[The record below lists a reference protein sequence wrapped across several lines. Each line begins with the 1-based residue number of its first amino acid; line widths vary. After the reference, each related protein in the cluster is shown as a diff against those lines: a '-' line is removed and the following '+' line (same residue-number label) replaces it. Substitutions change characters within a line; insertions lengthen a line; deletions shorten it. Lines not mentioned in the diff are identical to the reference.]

1 MTVDPRQFGV
11 LNMHQVV
18 VGQAATEAEAITLAA
33 ELEATYPWVAH
44 DTPRGRR
51 LTEALARRDHGLAG
65 GIRGYRG
72 GAAELPA
79 GLGRCG
85 V

>member
-1 MTVDPRQFGV
+1 
-11 LNMHQVV
+11 MHQVV

-51 LTEALARRDHGLAG
+51 LTEALARRG
-65 GIRGYRG
+65 GRQFVVVPPSFLQGWADVEFSR
-72 GAAELPA
+72 
-79 GLGRCG
+79 
-85 V
+85 